1 MVANLTI
8 GRKKY
13 AHVEEEMLELM
24 QDDINEF
31 GPLARLYRER
41 PKTEQEKR
49 RQKHV
54 LTFWTITV

>member
-31 GPLARLYRER
+31 GPLPGFTGKGLKPNR
-41 PKTEQEKR
+41 
-49 RQKHV
+49 
-54 LTFWTITV
+54 